1 MNLDEEWKKST
12 NRNIKPLCDA
22 LAKLPD
28 SVQDEVGLTL
38 EEIAPVGR
46 ENKNIPVIMAT
57 LADMRKETPDG
68 FGEWNAARMATWS
81 WLNLTE
87 LQWGRLHGRALIN
100 NFNPGEWK
108 SFDLQFEDEPQRG
121 LMTERKAAL
130 EKAIVK
136 AISRSEYRG
145 RHCKSECYNV
155 GERENIVF
163 KLTDHKSAMS
173 PGMMRHRISSRRKH
187 QRRSRWFSRSTTT
200 IIE

>member
-1 MNLDEEWKKST
+1 MAEQHEINEIVKRIDNKLLEQLFERLGVVDLDEEWKKST

-46 ENKNIPVIMAT
+46 ENKNIPVIIAT
-57 LADMRKETPDG
+57 LADMHKETPAG

-81 WLNLTE
+81 WLNLNE
-87 LQWGRLHGRALIN
+87 LQWGRLRGRALIN

-108 SFDLQFEDEPQRG
+108 SFDLQFEDEPKRG
-121 LMTERKAAL
+121 LMTERKAVL

-136 AISRSEYRG
+136 AISRSET
-145 RHCKSECYNV
+145 KSN
-155 GERENIVF
+155 R
-163 KLTDHKSAMS
+163 A
-173 PGMMRHRISSRRKH
+173 RRDKCAFRKTAC
-187 QRRSRWFSRSTTT
+187 QRT
-200 IIE
+200 